1 MTPLKIY
8 ITRRIAD
15 EALAMLRQAAELRV
29 WEGDAPPPRD
39 VLLREV
45 ADVDGLLC
53 LLTDTINRE
62 VMDAAPRLRAVST
75 MAVGYNHIDV
85 AAATEREIPVGYTPG
100 VLTETTADFAWA
112 LLMAAARRVVEGD
125 AYTRAGKWGSWGP
138 SVLLGYDVY
147 GATLGIV
154 GLGRIGLAVARR
166 AKGFQMRVLYHSRE
180 RKRDVE
186 RQEGIEWLPDLPALL
201 RQADFVSLHVPLTP
215 ETRHLIGRRELA
227 AMKRTAVLV
236 NTARGG
242 VVDQRALYEALRD
255 RTIAA
260 AATDVAE
267 VEPIP
272 PDDPLLTLGNVIITP
287 HIASASV
294 ATRTRMAVLA
304 ARNLLAGLRG
314 EPMPSCV
321 NSQAASTGGP

>member
-1 MTPLKIY
+1 VTAPKVY

-29 WEGDAPPPRD
+29 WEGDAPPPRE

-45 ADVDGLLC
+45 RDVDGLLC

-62 VMDAAPRLRAVST
+62 VLDAAPRLRAVST

-85 AAATEREIPVGYTPG
+85 VAATERGIPVGYTPG

-112 LLMAAARRVVEGD
+112 LLMAAARRIVEGD
-125 AYTRAGKWGSWGP
+125 ACTRAGKWGSWGP
-138 SVLLGYDVY
+138 SVLLGHDVY
-147 GATLGIV
+147 GATLGVV

-186 RQEGIEWLPDLPALL
+186 RQEGVEWTPDLPTLL
-201 RQADFVSLHVPLTP
+201 RQADFVSLHVPMTP
-215 ETRHLIGRRELA
+215 ETRHLIGRRDLA

-272 PDDPLLTLGNVIITP
+272 LDDPLLTLDNVIITP

-321 NSQAASTGGP
+321 NPRAASTGGP

>member
-1 MTPLKIY
+1 
-8 ITRRIAD
+8 
-15 EALAMLRQAAELRV
+15 MLRQVADLRV
-29 WEGDAPPPRD
+29 WEGDSPPPRD
-39 VLLREV
+39 ALLREI

-53 LLTDTINRE
+53 LLTDRIDRE
-62 VMDAAPRLRAVST
+62 VLDAAPRLRAVST

-85 AAATEREIPVGYTPG
+85 AAATERGIPVGYTPD

-125 AYTRAGKWGSWGP
+125 AYTRAGKWGAWGP
-138 SVLLGYDVY
+138 SVLLGHDVY
-147 GATLGIV
+147 GANLGVV

-166 AKGFQMRVLYHSRE
+166 AKGFQMRVLYHGRT
-180 RKRDVE
+180 RR
-186 RQEGIEWLPDLPALL
+186 PDLEQREGVEWAPDLLSLL
-201 RQADFVSLHVPLTP
+201 RQADFVTLHVPLTP

-227 AMKRTAVLV
+227 AMKRTSVLV

-255 RTIAA
+255 HTIAA

-272 PDDPLLTLGNVIITP
+272 LDDPLLALDNVIITP

-304 ARNLLAGLRG
+304 AQNLLAGLRG

-321 NSQAASTGGP
+321 NPQAATKGGP